1 MIIKN
6 NKKCNIKIND
16 KNVETYKKIN
26 ISDYIP
32 ELKQF
37 EKNGLRLDSINS
49 VGNESTSFIF
59 EKRIKD
65 MSVMSVSVT
74 IYFEEGRT
82 YSKEYILDLLK
93 SQLEGFYDKK

>member
-16 KNVETYKKIN
+16 KNIETCKKVN
-26 ISDYIP
+26 ISNYVP
-32 ELKQF
+32 ELKEF
-37 EKNGLRLDSINS
+37 ENNGLILDSVNGGS
-49 VGNESTSFIF
+49 DYQSYVF
-59 EKRIKD
+59 EKRIEDK
-65 MSVMSVSVT
+65 SVMSVCVT
-74 IYFEEGRT
+74 IFFEEGRT

>member
-16 KNVETYKKIN
+16 KNIETYKKVN

-32 ELKQF
+32 ELKEF
-37 EKNGLRLDSINS
+37 EKNGLRLDNISGDNTYQS
-49 VGNESTSFIF
+49 YVF
-59 EKRIKD
+59 EKRLGD
-65 MSVMSVSVT
+65 ESVMSVCVT
-74 IYFEEGRT
+74 IFFEEGRE
-82 YSKEYILDLLK
+82 YSKKYVLDLLK

>member
-16 KNVETYKKIN
+16 KNIEAYKKVN
-26 ISDYIP
+26 ISDYVP
-32 ELKQF
+32 ELKEF
-37 EKNGLRLDSINS
+37 EKNGLRLDSVNG
-49 VGNESTSFIF
+49 GNDYQSYVF

-65 MSVMSVSVT
+65 KSVMSVCVT
-74 IYFEEGRT
+74 IFFEEGRT

>member
-16 KNVETYKKIN
+16 RNIETNKKIS
-26 ISDYIP
+26 ISDYVP
-32 ELKQF
+32 ELKEF
-37 EKNGLRLDSINS
+37 EKNGLRLDNINGDNTYQS
-49 VGNESTSFIF
+49 YVF

-65 MSVMSVSVT
+65 ESVMSVCVT
-74 IYFEEGRT
+74 IFFEEGKT